1 MTDVDD
7 PSAQDSS
14 NDSLPAEQ
22 PWEVDA
28 PNAYK
33 WTKAA
38 FKLLQAGELS
48 AQVRTNHEVHSAVVK
63 GACPR
68 CSHDVG
74 FTQVLD
80 AVTGESMTTLGTR
93 SATAVD
99 EYEQLTVECRCGA
112 EHPGRPKGVDHGCGV
127 NFRVDVLRSG
137 S

>member
-7 PSAQDSS
+7 QGAQQSD
-14 NDSLPAEQ
+14 DDPPAEQ
-22 PWEVDA
+22 PFEVDA

-48 AQVRTNHEVHSAVVK
+48 AHVRTDHEVHSAVVN

-68 CSHDVG
+68 CCHDVG

-80 AVTGESMTTLGTR
+80 AVTGESMTTLGNR
-93 SATAVD
+93 PAAAVD
-99 EYEQLTVECRCGA
+99 EYELLTVECRCVA
-112 EHPGRPKGVDHGCGV
+112 EHPGRPKGIDHGCGI

-137 S
+137 P